1 MRVMIFCWFYSLLFF
16 IFPFIVWGKI
26 DYTKLDPNS
35 PEVQQASQEAMK
47 QLGPDRG
54 AMPIEKKVLDITG
67 IQVNIIGIPKGIAGG
82 GVAITGRVM
91 NLEVALK
98 DLNAKVTE
106 TEIRIDLPSDILF
119 DFDKYNIRSDA
130 QEALGKVAIVI
141 KAYPGKTVLVEG
153 HTDAKGSKEYN
164 MKLSIRRAESV
175 KQWLQVKEN
184 LGDTPFQTK
193 GWGETKPRATNE
205 TEEGRQENRRVEITI
220 RK

>member
-1 MRVMIFCWFYSLLFF
+1 MRVMILCCLYSLLFF
-16 IFPFIVWGKI
+16 IFPLIVWGKI
-26 DYTKLDPNS
+26 DYTQLNPNS
-35 PEVQQASQEAMK
+35 PEVQHASQEALK
-47 QLGPDRG
+47 QLGPERG
-54 AMPIEKKVLDITG
+54 ALPIEKKVLDITG
-67 IQVNIIGIPKGIAGG
+67 VQVNIIGIPKGAAGG

-91 NLEVALK
+91 NVKMALK

-106 TEIRIDLPSDILF
+106 TEIRIELPSDILF

-130 QEALGKVAIVI
+130 QEALRKVAVVI
-141 KAYPGKTVLVEG
+141 QAYPGKTVWVEG
-153 HTDAKGSKEYN
+153 HTDARGSKEYN

-193 GWGETKPRATNE
+193 GWGETKPRATNA
-205 TEEGRQENRRVEITI
+205 TEEGWQENRRVEITI